1 MPAGWSISSCEEELF
16 QHEEKEML
24 KAAGLRPDNEND
36 QKNER
41 DNNVGIMPVY
51 LCKRNKKAEEA
62 ASQILN

>member
-36 QKNER
+36 QTER
-41 DNNVGIMPVY
+41 DNDVLVGIMPV
-51 LCKRNKKAEEA
+51 
-62 ASQILN
+62 